1 MDACANTFASNSMPF
16 VRIYGQERT
25 CRLSIVCF
33 VCFYEKQ
40 KTYFQIG
47 RFDFIEKRIIWV
59 PSRSDVMV
67 NSLSLSRRVDYIFAV
82 TFIWNTNITTFLQQL
97 MCNGHCAEAANV
109 LDKIPPQL
117 ICALTPK
124 YSTKE
129 KKSKYQ
135 ARINTRKHKLCVRL
149 FLEAIFL
156 LLLLS
161 SLSSSL
167 CTFISFR
174 LRRRRAAVINS
185 HITYSNIY

>member
-47 RFDFIEKRIIWV
+47 RFDFIEIRIIWI

-67 NSLSLSRRVDYIFAV
+67 NRLSLSRRVDYIFAV

-124 YSTKE
+124 YSTK
-129 KKSKYQ
+129 KKVNIKRESIH
-135 ARINTRKHKLCVRL
+135 ANTNFVCVY
-149 FLEAIFL
+149 F
-156 LLLLS
+156 
-161 SLSSSL
+161 
-167 CTFISFR
+167 
-174 LRRRRAAVINS
+174 
-185 HITYSNIY
+185 